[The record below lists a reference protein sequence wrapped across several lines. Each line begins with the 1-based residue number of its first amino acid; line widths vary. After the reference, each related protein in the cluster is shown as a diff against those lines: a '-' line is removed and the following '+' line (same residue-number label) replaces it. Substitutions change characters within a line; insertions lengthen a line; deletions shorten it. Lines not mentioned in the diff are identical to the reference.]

1 MRPVSW
7 QSREILAGIC
17 ALVVVLAALPGL
29 AFAQGKQ
36 QGKAKETSEVK
47 GKQQGEFTL
56 DFMIGFNTKDARRW
70 ATDFDLV
77 GQKPLPPG
85 IRKNLARGKPLP
97 PGITKQ
103 SLPAPFV
110 KQLPGHAG
118 YEWRMAGTDLLLIS
132 TADMIVREIV
142 KDVFD

>member
-1 MRPVSW
+1 MSRLR
-7 QSREILAGIC
+7 REILAGIC
-17 ALVVVLAALPGL
+17 ALVLMAAALPGL

-36 QGKAKETSEVK
+36 QGKAKPTSEVK
-47 GKQQGEFTL
+47 GKQHGQGEFTL

-70 ATDFDLV
+70 AADYNLV

-97 PGITKQ
+97 PGIAKQ

-142 KDVFD
+142 NDVFE